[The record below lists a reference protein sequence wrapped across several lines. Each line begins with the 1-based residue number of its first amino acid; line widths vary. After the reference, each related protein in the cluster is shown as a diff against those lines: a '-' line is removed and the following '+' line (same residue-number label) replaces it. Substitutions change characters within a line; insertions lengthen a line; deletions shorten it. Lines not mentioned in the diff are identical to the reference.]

1 MLNVELG
8 IRHINS
14 SFNIQHYSPF
24 NTPPQF
30 NIQHSTFNITK
41 NEVYILECKWPARLR
56 GQGLREPV

>member
-14 SFNIQHYSPF
+14 SFNIQHSTFNIQHYSPF
-24 NTPPQF
+24 NT
-30 NIQHSTFNITK
+30 QHSTFNITK

-56 GQGLREPV
+56 G

>member
-8 IRHINS
+8 IRHSNWQ
-14 SFNIQHYSPF
+14 FNIQHSTL

-30 NIQHSTFNITK
+30 NIQHSTLPK
-41 NEVYILECKWPARLR
+41 NEVYILERKWSARLR

>member
-14 SFNIQHYSPF
+14 SFNIQHSTF

-56 GQGLREPV
+56 G

>member
-14 SFNIQHYSPF
+14 SFNIQHSTLLP
-24 NTPPQF
+24 
-30 NIQHSTFNITK
+30 HSTFNIITK

-56 GQGLREPV
+56 RQGLREPV

>member
-14 SFNIQHYSPF
+14 SFI
-24 NTPPQF
+24 
-30 NIQHSTFNITK
+30 IQHSTFNTTPHSTFNIITK
-41 NEVYILECKWPARLR
+41 DEVYILERKWSARLR